1 MTAKITATT
10 TATWSFGPTT
20 MTVNGRT
27 FGASYSVARGGDVYV
42 FTGVQ
47 AAPGA
52 QRIPVRMHIT
62 QDMPMHADALAAARL
77 AAETETPKADPAPV
91 EAPKAQA
98 PAPVQD
104 APKAQAPA
112 PVQDD
117 AKAAKAPKA
126 AKPKAKPAPVEA
138 PKAQAPAPVQDAP
151 KAQAPAPVQD
161 DAKAAKAAKA
171 PKAAKPKAKPALADA
186 PKAQAPAPVQ
196 EAPKAQAPAPVQ
208 ADAKPAKT
216 PKAAK
221 PKAKPAP
228 VQEAPKA
235 QAPAPTQDAAQA
247 VCKPAADAAQAVCK
261 AWIGSTITG
270 KGWRIVFDGDAQR
283 TRVIFDAKPTAAQAA
298 AVDAARFYYSPS
310 MGSYNKHLTCKAYKA
325 AQALAQT
332 LAGLAA

>member
-10 TATWSFGPTT
+10 TATWSFSPTT

-62 QDMPMHADALAAARL
+62 QDMPMHADALAAAKL

-98 PAPVQD
+98 PAPV
-104 APKAQAPA
+104 
-112 PVQDD
+112 
-117 AKAAKAPKA
+117 
-126 AKPKAKPAPVEA
+126 
-138 PKAQAPAPVQDAP
+138 
-151 KAQAPAPVQD
+151 
-161 DAKAAKAAKA
+161 
-171 PKAAKPKAKPALADA
+171 
-186 PKAQAPAPVQ
+186 
-196 EAPKAQAPAPVQ
+196 
-208 ADAKPAKT
+208 
-216 PKAAK
+216 
-221 PKAKPAP
+221 
-228 VQEAPKA
+228 
-235 QAPAPTQDAAQA
+235 QDAAQA

>member
-10 TATWSFGPTT
+10 TATWSFSPTT

-47 AAPGA
+47 APDA

-104 APKAQAPA
+104 ATKAQAPA

-117 AKAAKAPKA
+117 AKAAKPAKAPKA
-126 AKPKAKPAPVEA
+126 AKPKAKPALAE
-138 PKAQAPAPVQDAP
+138 AP

-171 PKAAKPKAKPALADA
+171 PKAAKPKAKPA
-186 PKAQAPAPVQ
+186 PVQ

-208 ADAKPAKT
+208 
-216 PKAAK
+216 
-221 PKAKPAP
+221 
-228 VQEAPKA
+228 
-235 QAPAPTQDAAQA
+235 
-247 VCKPAADAAQAVCK
+247 DAAQAVCK

>member
-77 AAETETPKADPAPV
+77 AAETETHKADPTPAEAPKAAKPATV
-91 EAPKAQA
+91 QDAPKAQA

-104 APKAQAPA
+104 APKA
-112 PVQDD
+112 
-117 AKAAKAPKA
+117 AKPAKAPKA

-138 PKAQAPAPVQDAP
+138 PKAQTPAPV
-151 KAQAPAPVQD
+151 
-161 DAKAAKAAKA
+161 
-171 PKAAKPKAKPALADA
+171 
-186 PKAQAPAPVQ
+186 
-196 EAPKAQAPAPVQ
+196 
-208 ADAKPAKT
+208 
-216 PKAAK
+216 
-221 PKAKPAP
+221 
-228 VQEAPKA
+228 
-235 QAPAPTQDAAQA
+235 QDAAQA

>member
-10 TATWSFGPTT
+10 TATWSFSPTT

-104 APKAQAPA
+104 APKP
-112 PVQDD
+112 
-117 AKAAKAPKA
+117 AKAPKA

-138 PKAQAPAPVQDAP
+138 PKAQT
-151 KAQAPAPVQD
+151 
-161 DAKAAKAAKA
+161 
-171 PKAAKPKAKPALADA
+171 
-186 PKAQAPAPVQ
+186 
-196 EAPKAQAPAPVQ
+196 PAPVQ
-208 ADAKPAKT
+208 ADAKPAKA

>member
-10 TATWSFGPTT
+10 TATWSFSPTT

-104 APKAQAPA
+104 APKA
-112 PVQDD
+112 
-117 AKAAKAPKA
+117 
-126 AKPKAKPAPVEA
+126 
-138 PKAQAPAPVQDAP
+138 
-151 KAQAPAPVQD
+151 
-161 DAKAAKAAKA
+161 
-171 PKAAKPKAKPALADA
+171 
-186 PKAQAPAPVQ
+186 
-196 EAPKAQAPAPVQ
+196 
-208 ADAKPAKT
+208 AKPAKA

>member
-10 TATWSFGPTT
+10 TATWSFSPTT

-77 AAETETPKADPAPV
+77 AAETETPKADPSPV

-104 APKAQAPA
+104 APKA
-112 PVQDD
+112 
-117 AKAAKAPKA
+117 
-126 AKPKAKPAPVEA
+126 
-138 PKAQAPAPVQDAP
+138 
-151 KAQAPAPVQD
+151 
-161 DAKAAKAAKA
+161 
-171 PKAAKPKAKPALADA
+171 
-186 PKAQAPAPVQ
+186 
-196 EAPKAQAPAPVQ
+196 
-208 ADAKPAKT
+208 AKPAKA

>member
-10 TATWSFGPTT
+10 TATWSFSPTT

-117 AKAAKAPKA
+117 AKAAKA
-126 AKPKAKPAPVEA
+126 
-138 PKAQAPAPVQDAP
+138 
-151 KAQAPAPVQD
+151 
-161 DAKAAKAAKA
+161 AKA
-171 PKAAKPKAKPALADA
+171 PKAAKPKAKPAPVDA
-186 PKAQAPAPVQ
+186 PKAQAPAPV
-196 EAPKAQAPAPVQ
+196 
-208 ADAKPAKT
+208 
-216 PKAAK
+216 
-221 PKAKPAP
+221 
-228 VQEAPKA
+228 
-235 QAPAPTQDAAQA
+235 QDAAQA

>member
-10 TATWSFGPTT
+10 TATWSFSPTT

-104 APKAQAPA
+104 APKAQVPA

-117 AKAAKAPKA
+117 AKAAKAAKAPKA

-171 PKAAKPKAKPALADA
+171 AKPKAQAPAPVQDA

-196 EAPKAQAPAPVQ
+196 DAPKA
-208 ADAKPAKT
+208 AKPAKA

>member
-10 TATWSFGPTT
+10 TATWSFAPTT

-77 AAETETPKADPAPV
+77 AAEAETPKAKPALAEAPKAQASAPVQDAPKAQAPAPVQDAPKVAKPKAKPAPV

-104 APKAQAPA
+104 APKA
-112 PVQDD
+112 
-117 AKAAKAPKA
+117 AKPAKAPKA

-138 PKAQAPAPVQDAP
+138 PKAQAPAPV
-151 KAQAPAPVQD
+151 
-161 DAKAAKAAKA
+161 
-171 PKAAKPKAKPALADA
+171 
-186 PKAQAPAPVQ
+186 
-196 EAPKAQAPAPVQ
+196 
-208 ADAKPAKT
+208 
-216 PKAAK
+216 
-221 PKAKPAP
+221 
-228 VQEAPKA
+228 
-235 QAPAPTQDAAQA
+235 QDAAQA

>member
-10 TATWSFGPTT
+10 TATWSFSPTT

-77 AAETETPKADPAPV
+77 AAETETPKADPAAV

-98 PAPVQD
+98 PAPMQD

-112 PVQDD
+112 PVQAD
-117 AKAAKAPKA
+117 AKPAKAPKA
-126 AKPKAKPAPVEA
+126 AKPKTKPAPVEA

-151 KAQAPAPVQD
+151 KA
-161 DAKAAKAAKA
+161 AKPAKA
-171 PKAAKPKAKPALADA
+171 PKAAKPKGK
-186 PKAQAPAPVQ
+186 PAPVQ
-196 EAPKAQAPAPVQ
+196 EAPKAQAPAPV
-208 ADAKPAKT
+208 
-216 PKAAK
+216 
-221 PKAKPAP
+221 
-228 VQEAPKA
+228 
-235 QAPAPTQDAAQA
+235 QDAAQA

>member
-77 AAETETPKADPAPV
+77 AAETETHKADPTPA
-91 EAPKAQA
+91 EAPKAA
-98 PAPVQD
+98 KPAPVQD
-104 APKAQAPA
+104 APKG
-112 PVQDD
+112 
-117 AKAAKAPKA
+117 K
-126 AKPKAKPAPVEA
+126 
-138 PKAQAPAPVQDAP
+138 
-151 KAQAPAPVQD
+151 
-161 DAKAAKAAKA
+161 
-171 PKAAKPKAKPALADA
+171 
-186 PKAQAPAPVQ
+186 PAPVQ

-208 ADAKPAKT
+208 
-216 PKAAK
+216 
-221 PKAKPAP
+221 
-228 VQEAPKA
+228 
-235 QAPAPTQDAAQA
+235 DAAQA
-247 VCKPAADAAQAVCK
+247 VCKPAADTAQAVCK

-270 KGWRIVFDGDAQR
+270 EGWRIVFDGDAQR
-283 TRVIFDAKPTAAQAA
+283 TRVIFDAKPTAAQGA

>member
-1 MTAKITATT
+1 MTAKIIATT
-10 TATWSFGPTT
+10 TATWSFSPTT

-77 AAETETPKADPAPV
+77 AAETETHKADPT
-91 EAPKAQA
+91 
-98 PAPVQD
+98 PAE
-104 APKAQAPA
+104 
-112 PVQDD
+112 
-117 AKAAKAPKA
+117 APKA
-126 AKPKAKPAPVEA
+126 AKPAT
-138 PKAQAPAPVQDAP
+138 VQD
-151 KAQAPAPVQD
+151 
-161 DAKAAKAAKA
+161 
-171 PKAAKPKAKPALADA
+171 
-186 PKAQAPAPVQ
+186 
-196 EAPKAQAPAPVQ
+196 APKAQAPAPVQ
-208 ADAKPAKT
+208 ADAKPAKA

-235 QAPAPTQDAAQA
+235 QAPAPVQDAPKAAKPKAKPAPVQEAPKAQAPAPVQDAA
-247 VCKPAADAAQAVCK
+247 KAVCK

-270 KGWRIVFDGDAQR
+270 NGWRIVFDGDAQR

>member
-10 TATWSFGPTT
+10 TATWSFSPTT

-77 AAETETPKADPAPV
+77 AAETETPKADPAAVEAPKAQAPAPMQ

-98 PAPVQD
+98 PAPVQ
-104 APKAQAPA
+104 A
-112 PVQDD
+112 D
-117 AKAAKAPKA
+117 AKPAKAPKA
-126 AKPKAKPAPVEA
+126 AKPKAKPAPV
-138 PKAQAPAPVQDAP
+138 QD
-151 KAQAPAPVQD
+151 
-161 DAKAAKAAKA
+161 
-171 PKAAKPKAKPALADA
+171 
-186 PKAQAPAPVQ
+186 
-196 EAPKAQAPAPVQ
+196 APKAQAPAPVQ

-235 QAPAPTQDAAQA
+235 QAPAPVQDAAQA

-310 MGSYNKHLTCKAYKA
+310 MSSYNKHLTCKAYKA

>member
-10 TATWSFGPTT
+10 TATWSFSPTT

-47 AAPGA
+47 APDA

-77 AAETETPKADPAPV
+77 AAETETPKAEPAPV

-104 APKAQAPA
+104 APKA
-112 PVQDD
+112 
-117 AKAAKAPKA
+117 
-126 AKPKAKPAPVEA
+126 
-138 PKAQAPAPVQDAP
+138 
-151 KAQAPAPVQD
+151 
-161 DAKAAKAAKA
+161 
-171 PKAAKPKAKPALADA
+171 
-186 PKAQAPAPVQ
+186 
-196 EAPKAQAPAPVQ
+196 
-208 ADAKPAKT
+208 AKPAKA

-235 QAPAPTQDAAQA
+235 QAPAPVQDAAQA
-247 VCKPAADAAQAVCK
+247 VCKPADAAAQAVCK

>member
-1 MTAKITATT
+1 MTAKITATTT

-77 AAETETPKADPAPV
+77 AAETETHKADPT
-91 EAPKAQA
+91 
-98 PAPVQD
+98 PA
-104 APKAQAPA
+104 
-112 PVQDD
+112 
-117 AKAAKAPKA
+117 
-126 AKPKAKPAPVEA
+126 E
-138 PKAQAPAPVQDAP
+138 
-151 KAQAPAPVQD
+151 
-161 DAKAAKAAKA
+161 A

-196 EAPKAQAPAPVQ
+196 DAPKAQAPAPVQ
-208 ADAKPAKT
+208 DA

-221 PKAKPAP
+221 PKGKPAP
-228 VQEAPKA
+228 VQDAPKA
-235 QAPAPTQDAAQA
+235 QAPAPVQ
-247 VCKPAADAAQAVCK
+247 DAAQAVCK

-298 AVDAARFYYSPS
+298 AVDAARFFFSPS

>member
-10 TATWSFGPTT
+10 TATWSFSPTT

-77 AAETETPKADPAPV
+77 AAETETPKAEPAPV

-104 APKAQAPA
+104 APKA
-112 PVQDD
+112 
-117 AKAAKAPKA
+117 
-126 AKPKAKPAPVEA
+126 
-138 PKAQAPAPVQDAP
+138 
-151 KAQAPAPVQD
+151 
-161 DAKAAKAAKA
+161 
-171 PKAAKPKAKPALADA
+171 
-186 PKAQAPAPVQ
+186 
-196 EAPKAQAPAPVQ
+196 
-208 ADAKPAKT
+208 AKPAKA

>member
-10 TATWSFGPTT
+10 TATWSFAPTT

-62 QDMPMHADALAAARL
+62 QDMPMHADALAAAKL
-77 AAETETPKADPAPV
+77 AAEAEAPKAEPAPV
-91 EAPKAQA
+91 EAPKAQAPAPVDAPKAQA

-104 APKAQAPA
+104 APKA
-112 PVQDD
+112 
-117 AKAAKAPKA
+117 
-126 AKPKAKPAPVEA
+126 
-138 PKAQAPAPVQDAP
+138 
-151 KAQAPAPVQD
+151 
-161 DAKAAKAAKA
+161 
-171 PKAAKPKAKPALADA
+171 
-186 PKAQAPAPVQ
+186 
-196 EAPKAQAPAPVQ
+196 
-208 ADAKPAKT
+208 AKPAKA

>member
-10 TATWSFGPTT
+10 TATWSFAPTT

-77 AAETETPKADPAPV
+77 AAETETHKADPAPV

-104 APKAQAPA
+104 VPKAQAPA
-112 PVQDD
+112 PVQ
-117 AKAAKAPKA
+117 
-126 AKPKAKPAPVEA
+126 
-138 PKAQAPAPVQDAP
+138 
-151 KAQAPAPVQD
+151 
-161 DAKAAKAAKA
+161 
-171 PKAAKPKAKPALADA
+171 
-186 PKAQAPAPVQ
+186 
-196 EAPKAQAPAPVQ
+196 
-208 ADAKPAKT
+208 
-216 PKAAK
+216 
-221 PKAKPAP
+221 
-228 VQEAPKA
+228 
-235 QAPAPTQDAAQA
+235 
-247 VCKPAADAAQAVCK
+247 DAAQAVCK

>member
-10 TATWSFGPTT
+10 TATWSFAPTT

-77 AAETETPKADPAPV
+77 AAEAETPKADPAPV

-104 APKAQAPA
+104 AHKAQAPA

-138 PKAQAPAPVQDAP
+138 PKAQAPAPVQDAH
-151 KAQAPAPVQD
+151 
-161 DAKAAKAAKA
+161 
-171 PKAAKPKAKPALADA
+171 
-186 PKAQAPAPVQ
+186 KAQAPAPVQ

-208 ADAKPAKT
+208 DAPKPARA

-228 VQEAPKA
+228 VQDAPKA
-235 QAPAPTQDAAQA
+235 QAPAPVQDAPKPAKAPKAAKPKAKPAPVEAPKAQAVAPVQDAAQA
-247 VCKPAADAAQAVCK
+247 VPKPADAAQAVCK

>member
-10 TATWSFGPTT
+10 TATWSFAPTT

-77 AAETETPKADPAPV
+77 AAEAETAKAEPAPV

-112 PVQDD
+112 PVQEAPKA
-117 AKAAKAPKA
+117 AKPAKAPKA
-126 AKPKAKPAPVEA
+126 AKPKAKPAPAEA
-138 PKAQAPAPVQDAP
+138 PKAQAPAPVQDA
-151 KAQAPAPVQD
+151 
-161 DAKAAKAAKA
+161 
-171 PKAAKPKAKPALADA
+171 
-186 PKAQAPAPVQ
+186 
-196 EAPKAQAPAPVQ
+196 
-208 ADAKPAKT
+208 
-216 PKAAK
+216 
-221 PKAKPAP
+221 
-228 VQEAPKA
+228 
-235 QAPAPTQDAAQA
+235 AQA
-247 VCKPAADAAQAVCK
+247 VSKPAADAAQAVCK

>member
-10 TATWSFGPTT
+10 TATWSFSPTT

-62 QDMPMHADALAAARL
+62 QDMPMHADVLAAARL
-77 AAETETPKADPAPV
+77 AAETETHKADPIPAEAPKAAKPATV
-91 EAPKAQA
+91 QDAPKAQA
-98 PAPVQD
+98 SAPVQD
-104 APKAQAPA
+104 APKAAKPKAKPALADAPKAQAPA
-112 PVQDD
+112 LVQD
-117 AKAAKAPKA
+117 APKPAKAPKA

-138 PKAQAPAPVQDAP
+138 PKAQAPAPVQDAD
-151 KAQAPAPVQD
+151 Q
-161 DAKAAKAAKA
+161 
-171 PKAAKPKAKPALADA
+171 
-186 PKAQAPAPVQ
+186 
-196 EAPKAQAPAPVQ
+196 
-208 ADAKPAKT
+208 T
-216 PKAAK
+216 
-221 PKAKPAP
+221 
-228 VQEAPKA
+228 
-235 QAPAPTQDAAQA
+235 

>member
-10 TATWSFGPTT
+10 TATWSFSPTT

-77 AAETETPKADPAPV
+77 AAETETPKADPAAV

-98 PAPVQD
+98 PAPMQD
-104 APKAQAPA
+104 
-112 PVQDD
+112 
-117 AKAAKAPKA
+117 
-126 AKPKAKPAPVEA
+126 
-138 PKAQAPAPVQDAP
+138 
-151 KAQAPAPVQD
+151 
-161 DAKAAKAAKA
+161 
-171 PKAAKPKAKPALADA
+171 
-186 PKAQAPAPVQ
+186 
-196 EAPKAQAPAPVQ
+196 APKAQAPAPVQ
-208 ADAKPAKT
+208 ADAKPAKA

-228 VQEAPKA
+228 VQDAPKAQAPAPVQADAKPAKAPKAAKPKAKPAPVQDAPKA

>member
-10 TATWSFGPTT
+10 TATWSFAPTT
-20 MTVNGRT
+20 MTVNGRI

-104 APKAQAPA
+104 APKAQTPA
-112 PVQDD
+112 PVQDVPKP
-117 AKAAKAPKA
+117 AKPAKAPKA

-138 PKAQAPAPVQDAP
+138 PKAQAPAPV
-151 KAQAPAPVQD
+151 
-161 DAKAAKAAKA
+161 
-171 PKAAKPKAKPALADA
+171 
-186 PKAQAPAPVQ
+186 

-208 ADAKPAKT
+208 ADAKPAKA
-216 PKAAK
+216 PKATK

-228 VQEAPKA
+228 VEAPKA
-235 QAPAPTQDAAQA
+235 QAPAPVQDAAQA

>member
-10 TATWSFGPTT
+10 TATWSFSPTT

-104 APKAQAPA
+104 APKA
-112 PVQDD
+112 
-117 AKAAKAPKA
+117 
-126 AKPKAKPAPVEA
+126 AKPARA
-138 PKAQAPAPVQDAP
+138 
-151 KAQAPAPVQD
+151 
-161 DAKAAKAAKA
+161 
-171 PKAAKPKAKPALADA
+171 
-186 PKAQAPAPVQ
+186 
-196 EAPKAQAPAPVQ
+196 
-208 ADAKPAKT
+208 

>member
-10 TATWSFGPTT
+10 TATWSFSPTT

-77 AAETETPKADPAPV
+77 AAETETPKAEPAPV

-104 APKAQAPA
+104 APKA
-112 PVQDD
+112 
-117 AKAAKAPKA
+117 
-126 AKPKAKPAPVEA
+126 
-138 PKAQAPAPVQDAP
+138 
-151 KAQAPAPVQD
+151 
-161 DAKAAKAAKA
+161 
-171 PKAAKPKAKPALADA
+171 
-186 PKAQAPAPVQ
+186 
-196 EAPKAQAPAPVQ
+196 
-208 ADAKPAKT
+208 AKPAKA

-235 QAPAPTQDAAQA
+235 QAPAPVQDAAQA
-247 VCKPAADAAQAVCK
+247 VCKPAVDAAQAVCK

>member
-10 TATWSFGPTT
+10 TATWSFAPTT

-62 QDMPMHADALAAARL
+62 QDMPMHADALAAAKL
-77 AAETETPKADPAPV
+77 AAEAEAPKAEPAPVEAPKAQAPAPVDAPKAQAPAPVQDAPKAAKPAKAPKAAKPKAEPAPV

-104 APKAQAPA
+104 APKA
-112 PVQDD
+112 
-117 AKAAKAPKA
+117 AKPAKAPKA

-138 PKAQAPAPVQDAP
+138 PKAQAPAPVQE
-151 KAQAPAPVQD
+151 
-161 DAKAAKAAKA
+161 A
-171 PKAAKPKAKPALADA
+171 PKAAKPAKA
-186 PKAQAPAPVQ
+186 
-196 EAPKAQAPAPVQ
+196 
-208 ADAKPAKT
+208 

>member
-10 TATWSFGPTT
+10 TATWSFAPTT

-47 AAPGA
+47 APDA

-62 QDMPMHADALAAARL
+62 QDMPMYADALAAARL
-77 AAETETPKADPAPV
+77 AAEA
-91 EAPKAQA
+91 EAA
-98 PAPVQD
+98 
-104 APKAQAPA
+104 
-112 PVQDD
+112 
-117 AKAAKAPKA
+117 
-126 AKPKAKPAPVEA
+126 KAKPAPVEA
-138 PKAQAPAPVQDAP
+138 PKV
-151 KAQAPAPVQD
+151 
-161 DAKAAKAAKA
+161 
-171 PKAAKPKAKPALADA
+171 
-186 PKAQAPAPVQ
+186 QAPAPVQ

-208 ADAKPAKT
+208 DAPKPAKA

-235 QAPAPTQDAAQA
+235 QAPAPVQDAAQA

>member
-10 TATWSFGPTT
+10 TATWSFAPTT

-77 AAETETPKADPAPV
+77 AAETETHKADPTPAEAPKAAKPATV
-91 EAPKAQA
+91 QDAPKAQAPATVQDAPKAQA

-104 APKAQAPA
+104 APKPAKAAKPKAKPALAEAPKAQASA
-112 PVQDD
+112 PVQEAPKA
-117 AKAAKAPKA
+117 AKPAKAPKA

-151 KAQAPAPVQD
+151 KAA
-161 DAKAAKAAKA
+161 
-171 PKAAKPKAKPALADA
+171 
-186 PKAQAPAPVQ
+186 
-196 EAPKAQAPAPVQ
+196 
-208 ADAKPAKT
+208 
-216 PKAAK
+216 
-221 PKAKPAP
+221 
-228 VQEAPKA
+228 
-235 QAPAPTQDAAQA
+235 
-247 VCKPAADAAQAVCK
+247 KPAADAAQAVCK

>member
-1 MTAKITATT
+1 MTAKIIATT
-10 TATWSFGPTT
+10 TATWSFSPTT

-77 AAETETPKADPAPV
+77 AAETETHKADPT
-91 EAPKAQA
+91 
-98 PAPVQD
+98 PAE
-104 APKAQAPA
+104 
-112 PVQDD
+112 
-117 AKAAKAPKA
+117 APKA
-126 AKPKAKPAPVEA
+126 AKPAT
-138 PKAQAPAPVQDAP
+138 VQD
-151 KAQAPAPVQD
+151 
-161 DAKAAKAAKA
+161 
-171 PKAAKPKAKPALADA
+171 
-186 PKAQAPAPVQ
+186 
-196 EAPKAQAPAPVQ
+196 APKAQAPAPVQ
-208 ADAKPAKT
+208 ADAKPAKA

-235 QAPAPTQDAAQA
+235 QAPAPVQEAAQA

>member
-10 TATWSFGPTT
+10 TATWSFAPTT

-112 PVQDD
+112 PVQAD
-117 AKAAKAPKA
+117 AKSAKAPKAAKPKADPAPVEAPKAQAPAPVQDAPKAQAPAPVQDAPKEQAPAPVQDAPKAAKPAKAPKA

-151 KAQAPAPVQD
+151 KA
-161 DAKAAKAAKA
+161 
-171 PKAAKPKAKPALADA
+171 AKPKAKPAPVDA
-186 PKAQAPAPVQ
+186 PKAQAPAPV
-196 EAPKAQAPAPVQ
+196 
-208 ADAKPAKT
+208 
-216 PKAAK
+216 
-221 PKAKPAP
+221 
-228 VQEAPKA
+228 
-235 QAPAPTQDAAQA
+235 QDAAQA

>member
-62 QDMPMHADALAAARL
+62 QDMPMHADALAAAKL
-77 AAETETPKADPAPV
+77 AAETETHKADPT
-91 EAPKAQA
+91 
-98 PAPVQD
+98 PAE
-104 APKAQAPA
+104 
-112 PVQDD
+112 
-117 AKAAKAPKA
+117 APKA
-126 AKPKAKPAPVEA
+126 AKPAT
-138 PKAQAPAPVQDAP
+138 VQD
-151 KAQAPAPVQD
+151 
-161 DAKAAKAAKA
+161 
-171 PKAAKPKAKPALADA
+171 
-186 PKAQAPAPVQ
+186 
-196 EAPKAQAPAPVQ
+196 APKAQAPAPVQ
-208 ADAKPAKT
+208 ADAKPAKA
-216 PKAAK
+216 PKA
-221 PKAKPAP
+221 AKPAP

-235 QAPAPTQDAAQA
+235 QAPAPVQDAAQA

>member
-10 TATWSFGPTT
+10 TATWSFSPTT

-77 AAETETPKADPAPV
+77 AAETETPKADPAAV

-98 PAPVQD
+98 PAPMQD
-104 APKAQAPA
+104 
-112 PVQDD
+112 
-117 AKAAKAPKA
+117 
-126 AKPKAKPAPVEA
+126 
-138 PKAQAPAPVQDAP
+138 
-151 KAQAPAPVQD
+151 
-161 DAKAAKAAKA
+161 
-171 PKAAKPKAKPALADA
+171 
-186 PKAQAPAPVQ
+186 
-196 EAPKAQAPAPVQ
+196 APKAQAPAPVQ
-208 ADAKPAKT
+208 ADAKPAKA

-228 VQEAPKA
+228 VQDAPKA
-235 QAPAPTQDAAQA
+235 QAPAPVQDAAQA

-310 MGSYNKHLTCKAYKA
+310 MSSYNKHLTCKAYKA

>member
-1 MTAKITATT
+1 MTAKIIATT
-10 TATWSFGPTT
+10 TATWSFSPTT
-20 MTVNGRT
+20 MTVNGCT

-77 AAETETPKADPAPV
+77 AAETETHKADPTPA
-91 EAPKAQA
+91 EAPKAA
-98 PAPVQD
+98 KPATVQD

-112 PVQDD
+112 PVQD
-117 AKAAKAPKA
+117 A
-126 AKPKAKPAPVEA
+126 
-138 PKAQAPAPVQDAP
+138 
-151 KAQAPAPVQD
+151 
-161 DAKAAKAAKA
+161 
-171 PKAAKPKAKPALADA
+171 
-186 PKAQAPAPVQ
+186 
-196 EAPKAQAPAPVQ
+196 
-208 ADAKPAKT
+208 

-235 QAPAPTQDAAQA
+235 QAPAPVQEAAQA

-298 AVDAARFYYSPS
+298 AVDAAQFYYSPS

>member
-10 TATWSFGPTT
+10 TATWSFAPTT

-62 QDMPMHADALAAARL
+62 QDMPMHADALAAAKL
-77 AAETETPKADPAPV
+77 AAEAEAPKADPAPV

-104 APKAQAPA
+104 APKA
-112 PVQDD
+112 
-117 AKAAKAPKA
+117 AKPAKAPKA

-138 PKAQAPAPVQDAP
+138 PKAQAPAPVQA
-151 KAQAPAPVQD
+151 
-161 DAKAAKAAKA
+161 DAKPAKA
-171 PKAAKPKAKPALADA
+171 PKAAKPKAKPAPVEA
-186 PKAQAPAPVQ
+186 PKTQAPAPVQ
-196 EAPKAQAPAPVQ
+196 
-208 ADAKPAKT
+208 
-216 PKAAK
+216 
-221 PKAKPAP
+221 
-228 VQEAPKA
+228 
-235 QAPAPTQDAAQA
+235 
-247 VCKPAADAAQAVCK
+247 DAAQAVCK

-283 TRVIFDAKPTAAQAA
+283 TRVIFDGKPTAAQAA

-310 MGSYNKHLTCKAYKA
+310 MDSYNKHLTCKAYKA

>member
-10 TATWSFGPTT
+10 TATWSFSPTT
-20 MTVNGRT
+20 MTVNGCT

-77 AAETETPKADPAPV
+77 AAETETPKADPAAV

-98 PAPVQD
+98 PAPMQD

-112 PVQDD
+112 PVQAD
-117 AKAAKAPKA
+117 AKPAKAPKA
-126 AKPKAKPAPVEA
+126 AKPKTKPAPVEA

-151 KAQAPAPVQD
+151 KA
-161 DAKAAKAAKA
+161 AKPAKA
-171 PKAAKPKAKPALADA
+171 PKAAKPKGK
-186 PKAQAPAPVQ
+186 PAPVQ
-196 EAPKAQAPAPVQ
+196 EAPKAQAPAPV
-208 ADAKPAKT
+208 
-216 PKAAK
+216 
-221 PKAKPAP
+221 
-228 VQEAPKA
+228 
-235 QAPAPTQDAAQA
+235 QDAAQA

>member
-77 AAETETPKADPAPV
+77 AAETETHKADPTPA
-91 EAPKAQA
+91 EAPKAA
-98 PAPVQD
+98 KPATVQD

-112 PVQDD
+112 PVQAD
-117 AKAAKAPKA
+117 AKPAKAPKA
-126 AKPKAKPAPVEA
+126 AKPKAKPAPVQEA
-138 PKAQAPAPVQDAP
+138 PKAQAPAPVQA
-151 KAQAPAPVQD
+151 
-161 DAKAAKAAKA
+161 DAKPAKA

-186 PKAQAPAPVQ
+186 PKAQAPAPV
-196 EAPKAQAPAPVQ
+196 EAPKAQAPAPV
-208 ADAKPAKT
+208 
-216 PKAAK
+216 
-221 PKAKPAP
+221 
-228 VQEAPKA
+228 
-235 QAPAPTQDAAQA
+235 QDAAQA

-283 TRVIFDAKPTAAQAA
+283 TRVIFDAKPTAAVSEPRVVRIPAELRPYLTIA
-298 AVDAARFYYSPS
+298 HDAAIVPAGDWAYLLSEI
-310 MGSYNKHLTCKAYKA
+310 LTGGADETP
-325 AQALAQT
+325 ALAWYGKDGRHRRVK
-332 LAGLAA
+332 LADVGAE

>member
-10 TATWSFGPTT
+10 TATWSFTPTT

-27 FGASYSVARGGDVYV
+27 FGASYSVARGGDVYL

-62 QDMPMHADALAAARL
+62 QDMPMHADALAAAKL
-77 AAETETPKADPAPV
+77 AAEAEAPKADPAPV

-98 PAPVQD
+98 PAPV
-104 APKAQAPA
+104 
-112 PVQDD
+112 
-117 AKAAKAPKA
+117 
-126 AKPKAKPAPVEA
+126 EA
-138 PKAQAPAPVQDAP
+138 PKAQTFAPVQA
-151 KAQAPAPVQD
+151 
-161 DAKAAKAAKA
+161 DAKPAKAPKA

-186 PKAQAPAPVQ
+186 PKAQAPAPV
-196 EAPKAQAPAPVQ
+196 
-208 ADAKPAKT
+208 
-216 PKAAK
+216 
-221 PKAKPAP
+221 
-228 VQEAPKA
+228 
-235 QAPAPTQDAAQA
+235 QDAAQA

>member
-10 TATWSFGPTT
+10 TATWSFSPTT

-98 PAPVQD
+98 PAPVQN
-104 APKAQAPA
+104 
-112 PVQDD
+112 
-117 AKAAKAPKA
+117 
-126 AKPKAKPAPVEA
+126 
-138 PKAQAPAPVQDAP
+138 
-151 KAQAPAPVQD
+151 
-161 DAKAAKAAKA
+161 
-171 PKAAKPKAKPALADA
+171 
-186 PKAQAPAPVQ
+186 
-196 EAPKAQAPAPVQ
+196 
-208 ADAKPAKT
+208 
-216 PKAAK
+216 
-221 PKAKPAP
+221 
-228 VQEAPKA
+228 
-235 QAPAPTQDAAQA
+235 AAQA

-283 TRVIFDAKPTAAQAA
+283 TRVIFDAKPTAAQVA